1 MSLDRTDHIIYGWK
15 LPKEI
20 EGFDYWDEK
29 NLPYVEGHVGEKY
42 RIIRGEGHNYTI
54 FGIVIAESYE
64 WNFVNID
71 LSKIDLVEINNKYKD
86 IFGGTPNESPSLF
99 IFSNYS

>member
-20 EGFDYWDEK
+20 YGFDYWDEK

-71 LSKIDLVEINNKYKD
+71 LSEIDNNEILVKFKE
-86 IFGGTPNESPSLF
+86 IFGYGIEESPTLF
-99 IFSNYS
+99 IFSNYN